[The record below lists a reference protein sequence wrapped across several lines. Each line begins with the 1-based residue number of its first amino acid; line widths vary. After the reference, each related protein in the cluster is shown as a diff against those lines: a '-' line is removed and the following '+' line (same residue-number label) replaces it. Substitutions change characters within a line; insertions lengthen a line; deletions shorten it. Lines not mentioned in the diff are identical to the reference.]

1 MSVTYAF
8 DPGLETLVYEDKG
21 SRVFVTPGYRS
32 SQTGFQPRYVTIPG
46 SWKYGQLYM
55 ASWGVTWSGERGVP
69 VFSKLI
75 VDGEVWWLTRGK
87 TMDEGGTFGYDY
99 TGGRRMPNRT
109 VSVRIELGRTVN
121 GEDIVDVLYE
131 GSTVCNGK
139 SGQGAGYP
147 VKILA
152 WDFKPYLYTG
162 EFYGTWFMLLRKAE
176 VGASYFLILRDLDS
190 GELLNVSAKNVG
202 SGVAVPF
209 SYGRLLKPPYGERH
223 LRFSIES
230 PAGEIYDYF
239 DMNVTLSTIPPTT
252 ATLQGTVVDAETLSP
267 ISAALV
273 ECNSLTTRTNELGYY
288 KFTELPLIAYTIYA
302 SAASYLKQ
310 TKRVNASVAGTYTV
324 NFELVKAPP
333 EEHTLTISTTIG
345 GTTDPAPGSYIY
357 PAGSLA
363 RITALPHTDYKFDH
377 WLLDDV
383 MRAENPIDIIMDA
396 DHSVKAVFT
405 YVSPPP
411 ADATIEGT
419 VTDAETG
426 SPIGGASMTCDGYAA
441 VTDAAGFYQISN
453 IPAQVYTVKAVKDG
467 YQVATID
474 VDLSAGGSYT
484 LNISLTPSILPP
496 LPPVESLLPA
506 IGSILSGILLIAATL
521 FTPGR

>member
-1 MSVTYAF
+1 MSVTYAH

-32 SQTGFQPRYVTIPG
+32 SQTGFQPRHVTIPG
-46 SWKYGQLYM
+46 SWKYGQIYM

-69 VFSKLI
+69 IFSKLT
-75 VDGEVWWLTRGK
+75 VDGEVWWLIRGK
-87 TMDEGGTFGYDY
+87 TTDEGGTYGYGY
-99 TGGRRMPNRT
+99 AGSRRMPNRT

-131 GSTVCNGK
+131 GSTVSNGK

-147 VKILA
+147 AKILA

-176 VGASYFLILRDLDS
+176 VGVSYFFILRDLDS
-190 GELLNVSAKNVG
+190 GELLYVSPKNVG
-202 SGVAVPF
+202 SAWEMPF
-209 SYGRLLKPPYGERH
+209 SYERLLKPPYGERH

-239 DMNVTLSTIPPTT
+239 DMDVTLSTIPPTT
-252 ATLQGTVVDAETLSP
+252 ATLQGTVIDAETLSP

-302 SAASYLKQ
+302 SAASYLKKG
-310 TKRVNASVAGTYTV
+310 KRVNAGVAGTYTV
-324 NFELVKAPP
+324 NFELVQAPP
-333 EEHTLTISTTIG
+333 EEHTLTISTTTG

-377 WLLDDV
+377 WLLDDATRV
-383 MRAENPIDIIMDA
+383 ENPIDIIMDA

-405 YVSPPP
+405 YVPPPP
-411 ADATIEGT
+411 AKATIEGT

-426 SPIGGASMTCDGYAA
+426 FPIGGASITCNGYAA
-441 VTDAAGFYQISN
+441 VTDTAGFYLIPD

-467 YQVATID
+467 YEVATID
-474 VDLSAGGSYT
+474 VDLSAGGPFS
-484 LNISLTPSILPP
+484 LDISLTPGILPP
-496 LPPVESLLPA
+496 PPPVESLLPA
-506 IGSILSGILLIAATL
+506 IGSAVTGIML
-521 FTPGR
+521 FVVSI